1 MVNLKDVLLD
11 LIFPPRCVVC
21 DAILNRGEVGIH
33 KKSGQDL
40 FLVNNPVCMHCGRPL
55 GSNNQEFCYDCSKK
69 SVSNTFKQ
77 QKALFL
83 YKGKIKNSM
92 YRFKYANKR
101 EYGDFFGKMA
111 IILYGDWIKS
121 HNVECIVPVP
131 MYEKKKKKRGY
142 NQAEVFANA
151 ISEYSGIPV
160 CPDAVIRVRNTKP
173 MKNLNDIERK
183 NNLKNAFQIKEYIVQ
198 YNYIMVVDDIYTT
211 GATADAI
218 SFELLK
224 AGVREVYYLSICIGE
239 GF

>member
-1 MVNLKDVLLD
+1 M
-11 LIFPPRCVVC
+11 
-21 DAILNRGEVGIH
+21 
-33 KKSGQDL
+33 
-40 FLVNNPVCMHCGRPL
+40 
-55 GSNNQEFCYDCSKK
+55 
-69 SVSNTFKQ
+69 
-77 QKALFL
+77 
-83 YKGKIKNSM
+83 
-92 YRFKYANKR
+92 
-101 EYGDFFGKMA
+101 
-111 IILYGDWIKS
+111 
-121 HNVECIVPVP
+121 
-131 MYEKKKKKRGY
+131 
-142 NQAEVFANA
+142 
-151 ISEYSGIPV
+151 